1 MTLFRVFERVV
12 YKPRTHVAR
21 AAAAESDGDM
31 AVSVGGEF
39 KANLAQLPDV
49 DGIESITLT
58 FKDTGERCG
67 GVRPASWRSCMCSR
81 RRVQERIPESAHRA
95 IFAQM

>member
-1 MTLFRVFERVV
+1 
-12 YKPRTHVAR
+12 
-21 AAAAESDGDM
+21 M
-31 AVSVGGEF
+31 AVSLSSDF

-81 RRVQERIPESAHRA
+81 RRVQERIPESAHGRSLRRCDRKQAWQERLSEGVQLPAPA
-95 IFAQM
+95 IPRFA

>member
-1 MTLFRVFERVV
+1 MRKILGEQSTNSADQL
-12 YKPRTHVAR
+12 HCLQ
-21 AAAAESDGDM
+21 GGHM
-31 AVSVGGEF
+31 AVSLSGDF